1 MQATCLYVDDDTTQL
16 SLMAKTLCH
25 EYRVLTASSPER
37 ALDILKESDVH
48 VIMVDYMMPEMT
60 GIDLVEKAREIRP
73 ESIYVVISAY
83 SDREYILDA
92 LKRGHVFDYIL
103 KPWRRSELIK
113 VIEEAFSVYQER
125 QLKAEK
131 LRTLQA
137 ERDALAEKANELDE
151 VRDEKDKLSMAL
163 QGYLSPED
171 PEEDGRVLLENIERA
186 KKLSLKETL
195 KKAEG
200 NISEAARMLDLP
212 VSTLYYRLK
221 KYGLLQAKPGEQHAS
236 SGNGHPQYAD
246 IVSGGVA
253 EGSA

>member
-1 MQATCLYVDDDTTQL
+1 
-16 SLMAKTLCH
+16 MAKTLCH

-37 ALDILKESDVH
+37 ALSILEDADVH

-73 ESIYVVISAY
+73 ESVYVVISAY

-113 VIEEAFSVYQER
+113 VIEAAFALYHER

-137 ERDALAEKANELDE
+137 ERDALAAKADELDE
-151 VRDEKDKLSMAL
+151 VKDEKDKLSMAL

-171 PEEDGRVLLENIERA
+171 PEEDGRVLLQNIERA

-221 KYGLLQAKPGEQHAS
+221 KYGLLQAKSGVSQAS
-236 SGNGHPQYAD
+236 SGNGHPKYD
-246 IVSGGVA
+246 EIVTGIA

>member
-37 ALDILKESDVH
+37 ALEMLKDTDVH

-92 LKRGHVFDYIL
+92 IKRGHVFDYML
-103 KPWRRSELIK
+103 KPWRRSELVK
-113 VIEEAFSVYQER
+113 VIEDAFAVYHER
-125 QLKAEK
+125 QVKAET

-137 ERDALAEKANELDE
+137 ERDALAKKASELDE
-151 VRDEKDKLSMAL
+151 VKSEKDKLSMAL
-163 QGYLSPED
+163 QGYLSPDD

-221 KYGLLQAKPGEQHAS
+221 KYGLLQGKTDQQTS
-236 SGNGHPQYAD
+236 SGNGHPQYED
-246 IVSGGVA
+246 MVSGVA
-253 EGSA
+253 EGNA